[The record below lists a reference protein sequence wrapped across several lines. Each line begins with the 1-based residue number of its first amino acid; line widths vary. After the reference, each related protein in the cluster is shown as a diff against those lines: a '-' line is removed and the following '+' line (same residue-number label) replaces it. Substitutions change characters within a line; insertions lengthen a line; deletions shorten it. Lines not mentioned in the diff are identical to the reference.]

1 MKKCFYIL
9 MIIVLI
15 SPLYAASMQAVD
27 TRGFVITAQK
37 GSYQSVS
44 VEPIS
49 SSAMDSAS
57 GMPFYLTDE
66 NVQYEAGAGDIASGK
81 RRIANWSF
89 YSNFEHPKI
98 TIDAPDL
105 QHADGTRIPYYLSFY
120 YQIDDYGTMRDG
132 NILVKSGE
140 IYNSQDDESCLFN
153 TVSAAINFTERP
165 VRFMLAEGVDIT
177 DTKYPYGNYR
187 ATVTVTILG
196 GE

>member
-1 MKKCFYIL
+1 MKKYFYIL
-9 MIIVLI
+9 MIFVLI

-27 TRGFVITAQK
+27 NRGFVITAQK

-49 SSAMDSAS
+49 ASTLDSAS

-66 NVQYEAGAGDIASGK
+66 NVQYEAGTGDIASGK
-81 RRIANWSF
+81 RHIANWSF

-98 TIDAPDL
+98 TIDAPPL
-105 QHADGTRIPYYLSFY
+105 QHADGTKIPYYLSFY
-120 YQIDDYGTMRDG
+120 YQFYDGGTMNQG

-140 IYNSQDDESCLFN
+140 IYNSKDDESCLFN

-165 VRFMLAEGVDIT
+165 VRFMLAEGINID
-177 DTKYPYGNYR
+177 DTIYPYGEYR
-187 ATVTVTILG
+187 ATVTVTIVSG
-196 GE
+196 V